1 MRRKKMSIRRYG
13 WRVTVL
19 CGAANGDSGA
29 ILGLMGRLGA
39 SDKDLYAA
47 GSILR
52 KSAPNFGLTFSSFP
66 NRESVMV
73 IGVADSPSEYFNTVV
88 HESFHLSKH
97 IAQCDGIDPYSE
109 DVAYITG
116 DFVQRVYA
124 EFGDQ
129 LCLCGDKR
137 D

>member
-1 MRRKKMSIRRYG
+1 MHRKKLPIRRYG
-13 WRVTVL
+13 WRTTVL
-19 CGAANGDSGA
+19 CGARSSDSEA
-29 ILGLMGRLGA
+29 ILGLMRRLGA

-47 GSILR
+47 ESMLR

-66 NRESVMV
+66 NRESVVV
-73 IGVADSPSEYFNTVV
+73 IGVAESSSEYFNTVV

-109 DVAYITG
+109 DAAYITG
-116 DFVQRVYA
+116 DFVQRVYT

-129 LCLCGDKR
+129 LCLCGKGR